1 MRKDFL
7 MNSEKKW
14 RCLSGSTLKLIAL
27 AVMAVDH
34 FAASILYYNILL
46 PAAPLSP
53 DMPQWKIYRLYEAM
67 RFVGRIAWPV
77 FAFLMVEGFFYTSS
91 RKRYASRLLLFALL
105 SEIPFDLALGDG
117 IWDFSHQN
125 IFFTLLIG
133 FCVLW
138 VMEQMKT
145 LPGFLFFQTAAV
157 VAGCWIAFVLQTD
170 YDWRGV
176 ILIVVLYL
184 FRSNRLLMTAAGC
197 VCLLW
202 EAPACLAFLPINLY
216 NGKRGF
222 SMKYFFYLFYPVHL
236 LFLGILRYL
245 VF

>member
-1 MRKDFL
+1 ME
-7 MNSEKKW
+7 NTKKW
-14 RCLSGSTLKLIAL
+14 RCLSGSTLKLLAL
-27 AVMAVDH
+27 LAMAVDH
-34 FAASILYYNILL
+34 TAACILYYNILL

-53 DMPQWKIYRLYEAM
+53 DMPQWDLYRLYNAM
-67 RFVGRIAWPV
+67 RVIGRIAWPI

-91 RKRYASRLLLFALL
+91 RKKYAFRLLLFAVI

-138 VMEQMKT
+138 AMEQMKT
-145 LPGFLFFQTAAV
+145 LPGFLFFQTGAV
-157 VAGCWIAFVLQTD
+157 LAGCGIAFLLQTD
-170 YDWRGV
+170 YDWRGI

-197 VCLLW
+197 ISLLW

-222 SMKYFFYLFYPVHL
+222 SMKYFFYLFYPAHL
-236 LFLGILRYL
+236 LLLGILRYL

>member
-1 MRKDFL
+1 

-46 PAAPLSP
+46 PAAPLSL

-145 LPGFLFFQTAAV
+145 LPGYLFFQTAAV

-216 NGKRGF
+216 NGRRGF
-222 SMKYFFYLFYPVHL
+222 SMKYFFYLFYPAHL

>member
-1 MRKDFL
+1 MT
-7 MNSEKKW
+7 SEKKW

-222 SMKYFFYLFYPVHL
+222 SMKYFFYLFYPAHL

>member
-1 MRKDFL
+1 MD
-7 MNSEKKW
+7 SSKKW

-27 AVMAVDH
+27 TVMAVDH

-53 DMPQWKIYRLYEAM
+53 DMPQWDIYRLYEAM
-67 RFVGRIAWPV
+67 RFVGRIAWPI

-91 RKRYASRLLLFALL
+91 RKRYALRLLAFAAL
-105 SEIPFDLALGDG
+105 SEIPFDLALGDSL
-117 IWDFSHQN
+117 WDFSHQN

-138 VMEQMKT
+138 VMERVKGM
-145 LPGFLFFQTAAV
+145 PGFLFLQTAAV
-157 VAGCWIAFVLQTD
+157 FAGCLIAWLLHTD

-176 ILIVVLYL
+176 ILIVVLYI
-184 FRSNRLLMTAAGC
+184 FRPNRFLMTAAGC
-197 VCLLW
+197 VSLLW
-202 EAPACLAFLPINLY
+202 EAPACLAFIPINLY

-236 LFLGILRYL
+236 LVLGLLRHL
-245 VF
+245 AL

>member
-1 MRKDFL
+1 MT
-7 MNSEKKW
+7 SEKKW

-145 LPGFLFFQTAAV
+145 LPGFLFFQTAAA